1 MADTTDTATAA
12 EQQAPPADTPPAKPR
27 RRAARNTE
35 PAGAHNG
42 AGPGPAAGP
51 ELDTEPAGGAQWAD
65 TAERADAAELE
76 HQADE
81 LELEPDTFTREYVTD
96 LRRESAEHRTR
107 AKDAEARAEQLAQ
120 TLWTERVGALGL
132 LADPAD
138 LPYDPDTLDDPDAIR
153 RQADELL
160 ARRPHLR
167 TRRISARA
175 GQGEG
180 VAAADNVSLTGIMR
194 SRA

>member
-1 MADTTDTATAA
+1 MADTTDTTGPAGAT
-12 EQQAPPADTPPAKPR
+12 EQQAPAAESAPDSAD
-27 RRAARNTE
+27 
-35 PAGAHNG
+35 AGSG
-42 AGPGPAAGP
+42 A
-51 ELDTEPAGGAQWAD
+51 EWAD
-65 TAERADAAELE
+65 TAERADAAETAE
-76 HQADE
+76 PGPDT
-81 LELEPDTFTREYVTD
+81 EPDTFTREYVTE

-107 AKDAEARAEQLAQ
+107 ARDAEARAETLAE
-120 TLWTERVGALGL
+120 TLWNERVAALGL

-138 LPYDPDTLDDPDAIR
+138 LPYDAEALDDPAEIR

-160 ARRPHLR
+160 TRRPHLR

-180 VAAADNVSLTGIMR
+180 VNGADGVSITGIMR